1 MSDNSNAFNKA
12 IKLHQT
18 GKLEEAI
25 KIYIKLLKY
34 NENKSL
40 LNFFLGTAYLQKQY
54 QQKAYK
60 YLNQAISIDQNIP
73 NYYNNIGIALSGL
86 NRDREAVENFKTAL
100 KIKDNYNDAI
110 INIGI
115 SHQEILQILLIM
127 SFYQNYFLLNHKQ
140 NFSFSQSLIYCL

>member
-34 NENKSL
+34 NENKSQ
-40 LNFFLGTAYLQKQY
+40 LNFFFGTAYLQKQY
-54 QQKAYK
+54 YQKAYK

-86 NRDREAVENFKTAL
+86 NRDREAVENFKKAL

-115 SHQEILQILLIM
+115 SYKNLKEFKK
-127 SFYQNYFLLNHKQ
+127 SKEFF
-140 NFSFSQSLIYCL
+140 

>member
-1 MSDNSNAFNKA
+1 M
-12 IKLHQT
+12 
-18 GKLEEAI
+18 
-25 KIYIKLLKY
+25 
-34 NENKSL
+34 
-40 LNFFLGTAYLQKQY
+40 QKQY
-54 QQKAYK
+54 YQKAYK

-115 SHQEILQILLIM
+115 SYKNLKEFKKSKEFFKIFKVIT
-127 SFYQNYFLLNHKQ
+127 
-140 NFSFSQSLIYCL
+140 